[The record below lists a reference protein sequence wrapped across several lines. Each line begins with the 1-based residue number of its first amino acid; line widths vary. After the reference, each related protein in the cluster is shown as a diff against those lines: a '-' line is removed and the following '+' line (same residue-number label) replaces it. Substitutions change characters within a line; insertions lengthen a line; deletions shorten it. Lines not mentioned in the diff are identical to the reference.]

1 MSEKNR
7 EKKCTCNFTDE
18 TAAEIGHYKGCP
30 KYFTDTRY
38 KKQKLSQDW
47 RERFDEKIQQ
57 LIDSGF
63 RLGDGRIE
71 LKSFIEKL
79 LQEEREKIEKMLYR
93 EKDGLYCT
101 ADELGYHD
109 KNCDGACEKTAI
121 IRIISLLTK
130 TN

>member
-47 RERFDEKIQQ
+47 RERFDDQFIIDKYTGKILITEAEKI
-57 LIDSGF
+57 
-63 RLGDGRIE
+63 
-71 LKSFIEKL
+71 KSFIEKL